1 MQAKVSRF
9 PVNPDVFRILL
20 EKMRL
25 FKQQKMENHLKQT
38 AVQNSQE
45 CVSKTNV
52 VIYFIS
58 LYLKLGEKH
67 VLKIRYT
74 FCMQNFSVNS
84 KCGIPSL
91 HSYYMLCTLLQNL
104 ILLCCCCC
112 ICHLGALKCSVVYW
126 NWNDAVEIGL
136 LENVPYF
143 RDLHLICTLPFIS
156 HEKSL
161 LFQGK
166 NQDLRL

>member
-25 FKQQKMENHLKQT
+25 FKQQKMENHLKQS
-38 AVQNSQE
+38 AAQNLQE

-67 VLKIRYT
+67 VLKIR
-74 FCMQNFSVNS
+74 
-84 KCGIPSL
+84 
-91 HSYYMLCTLLQNL
+91 
-104 ILLCCCCC
+104 
-112 ICHLGALKCSVVYW
+112 
-126 NWNDAVEIGL
+126 
-136 LENVPYF
+136 
-143 RDLHLICTLPFIS
+143 
-156 HEKSL
+156 
-161 LFQGK
+161 
-166 NQDLRL
+166 